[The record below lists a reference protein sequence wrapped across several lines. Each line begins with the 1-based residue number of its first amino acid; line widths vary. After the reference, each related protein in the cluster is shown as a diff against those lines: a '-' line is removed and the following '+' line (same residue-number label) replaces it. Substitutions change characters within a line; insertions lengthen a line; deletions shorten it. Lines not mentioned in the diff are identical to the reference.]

1 MESLLFGQIILTLRI
16 LKLCL
21 QKSLDNDTT
30 FGEVRNLSNHSKNS
44 NNQEISVSDENVY
57 VVWQDTNLWQDTNSL
72 SNKKNLT
79 DKKILSSIILEAAAL
94 IMETHSMMK

>member
-1 MESLLFGQIILTLRI
+1 
-16 LKLCL
+16 
-21 QKSLDNDTT
+21 LDNDTT

-57 VVWQDTNLWQDTNSL
+57 VVWQDTNSL